1 MGSKYS
7 IHSFDSFGCVGGS
20 SCCYLIGVLPVP
32 LVQQVHVVAHG
43 HQRLPQ
49 QLQLRRVD
57 LRGDRA
63 VAVPRVKYYLLYL
76 LYILST
82 LQN

>member
-7 IHSFDSFGCVGGS
+7 IHSFGCFGGS
-20 SCCYLIGVLPVP
+20 LLCYLIGVLPVP

-57 LRGDRA
+57 LGGDRA
-63 VAVPRVKYYLLYL
+63 VAVPEPDK
-76 LYILST
+76 
-82 LQN
+82 